1 MKQQLMLL
9 GCIFSLFLSGC
20 KKDLPG
26 DAPENA
32 VQLQT
37 DAAGSDAARLGQCRL
52 TSAIRDN
59 VFGTF
64 LQYNNRGLVSEWKQD
79 NFDGLPFIE
88 TYTYDLFGRLKTSH
102 AVDNYIGASYDVKYL
117 YQGNRLVKQT
127 VKLAGTSTVTNE
139 FVNTY
144 NNRGQIT
151 RRESTLYPVY
161 CTFTYNLLGNNTQVD
176 YYVDGSL
183 YLKEE
188 FTYRQFNRNP
198 YLAAYGIP
206 YITYA
211 YDFVFS
217 KWWETSDKFTIYD
230 NGVPTVIV
238 DYDPATAI
246 LVLGPQQ
253 FLTSVTNFDRVTQS
267 NTSAYFNY
275 DNCTCAPGKTFT
287 NSKVSP
293 NSVTDKLILLDRFKR
308 AFVFGNVLDIKA
320 KMKDIL
326 SK

>member
-1 MKQQLMLL
+1 MKQKLVLL

-20 KKDLPG
+20 KKDMLD
-26 DAPENA
+26 DAAANA
-32 VQLQT
+32 GQLQS

-59 VFGTF
+59 VYGTF
-64 LQYNNRGLVSEWKQD
+64 LEYNNRGLVSEWKQD
-79 NFDGLPFIE
+79 YSNGFPFVE

-102 AVDNYIGASYDVKYL
+102 AVDNSISESYDITYQ

-127 VKLAGTSTVTNE
+127 VYLAGTSTVSNN

-144 NNRGQIT
+144 NYRGQIT
-151 RRESTLYPVY
+151 RRESTVYPVY

-206 YITYA
+206 YVTSL

-238 DYDPATAI
+238 DYDPTTA
-246 LVLGPQQ
+246 VLTLGSQQ
-253 FLTSVTNFDRVTQS
+253 FLTSVTNFDRVTQG

-275 DNCTCAPGKTFT
+275 DNCNCVPGKTFT
-287 NSKVSP
+287 NGKVSP
-293 NSVTDKLILLDRFKR
+293 HSVAAKLIELDKFKR
-308 AFVFGNVLDIKA
+308 AFVFGNVRDFKA
-320 KMKDIL
+320 QMKDIL